1 MTDYTLPVEE
11 VVAEEAAMGTPQA
24 RLEAFADLFRRNPVA
39 WRALWSKA
47 REMAWRN
54 RYVCADYLVHWLRFD
69 SHLLPAGS
77 HGPGVRM
84 PNTYAT
90 ILGRYLREDPALA
103 PYVRVTKSM
112 YDGLELPE
120 IGGTR

>member
-1 MTDYTLPVEE
+1 M
-11 VVAEEAAMGTPQA
+11 TPQA
-24 RLEAFADLFRRNPVA
+24 RLEGFAELMGRNPHA

-54 RYVCADYLVHWLRFD
+54 EYVCTDYLMHWLRFD
-69 SHLLPAGS
+69 SHLLLEGRKG
-77 HGPGVRM
+77 GPKL

-90 ILGRYLREDPALA
+90 ILGRYLREDPELR
-103 PYVRVTKSM
+103 PYVRCNPSM

-120 IGGTR
+120 IGGRA

>member
-1 MTDYTLPVEE
+1 MLPLEA
-11 VVAEEAAMGTPQA
+11 VVADEIARDTPQA
-24 RLEAFADLFRRNPVA
+24 RLEAFADLFRRNPHA

-54 RYVCADYLVHWLRFD
+54 HYVCSDYLMHWLRFD
-69 SHLLPAGS
+69 SHLLPEGS
-77 HGPGVRM
+77 THGVRM

-90 ILGRYLREDPALA
+90 ILGRYLREDEGLA